1 MAQNDRMKPISSS
14 NVTPIPIDCLMREG
28 QSQSNRRV
36 LEVMEI
42 LFSNLPNKPGNE
54 NPDFVL
60 TDGTECRIVKF
71 AAPRERDG
79 EILYGFDVKFNS
91 GALTHLEFSVR
102 CSGWE
107 RDYTSNNIT

>member
-1 MAQNDRMKPISSS
+1 MPQNDRMETAPSN
-14 NVTPIPIDCLMREG
+14 NVTQIPVDCLMKEG

-36 LEVMEI
+36 QEVMGV
-42 LFSNLPNKPGNE
+42 LFSKLPDKPGNK
-54 NPDFVL
+54 NPDFIL
-60 TDGTECRIVKF
+60 ADGTECRIVKF

-91 GALTHLEFSVR
+91 GPLTHLEFSVR

-107 RDYTSNNIT
+107 RDYT